1 VNAWVLVG
9 VVGAGTIVLKGIGP
23 LLLGGRRL
31 PDRLTGVV
39 SLLAPALLAAL
50 IVTQT
55 FARGTALVVDARVAG
70 IAAAVL
76 AIALRAPILVVIV
89 AAAAAAAVTRAL
101 T

>member
-1 VNAWVLVG
+1 MNAWVLVG

-23 LLLGGRRL
+23 LVLGGRRL